1 MVVANVNS
9 QNNVNSSSKIEFVS
23 VQKKNDNKHSSTIY
37 FTYPEDKSNKKQTS
51 DDIKYVSPSTKE
63 IKIQS
68 GANITRHLR
77 LHFDGNLVYPE
88 NVYVSGNDYIG
99 KVQAHYLNKH
109 SQSLVDYLNKNKLFD
124 VKLSTKQIKEM

>member
-9 QNNVNSSSKIEFVS
+9 QNNVNSNNKIEFVS

-37 FTYPEDKSNKKQTS
+37 FTYPDDKSDKKQT
-51 DDIKYVSPSTKE
+51 DNIKYFSPNTKN
-63 IKIQS
+63 IKLE
-68 GANITRHLR
+68 GKTNITNHLQ

-99 KVQAHYLNKH
+99 KIEAHFFNKHPQLLAEYLNKG
-109 SQSLVDYLNKNKLFD
+109 NWFD